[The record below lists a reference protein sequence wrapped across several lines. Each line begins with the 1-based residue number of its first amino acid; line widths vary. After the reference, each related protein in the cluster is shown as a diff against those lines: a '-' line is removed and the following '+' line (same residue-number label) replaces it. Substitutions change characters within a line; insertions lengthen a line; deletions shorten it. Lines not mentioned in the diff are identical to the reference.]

1 MNVVVVANFDS
12 MSAEV
17 AKMVFAQIVRK
28 PDSVLGLAT
37 GSTPLGVYSLLAE
50 YHARGTDFSRL
61 TTFNLD
67 EYVGLAPD
75 HPQSYHWYMR
85 ENFFSKV
92 NIKPDRIFIPNG
104 MAEDLEAECLRY
116 DELIKQAGG
125 IDLQLLGI
133 GKAGHIGFN
142 EPLSALRSRTRVKA
156 LTPTTL
162 KQNAPFFGGEN
173 KMPRRAITMGVGT
186 IIEARRCILLATG
199 ESKARVLAQAVE
211 GPITSMVSAS
221 ALQLHPRCTVVV
233 DEEAA
238 AFLQEKDYYRWIFE
252 NEPEWQEYR

>member
-17 AKMVFAQIVRK
+17 AKTVFAQIVRK

-133 GKAGHIGFN
+133 GSNGHIGFN
-142 EPLSALRSRTRVKA
+142 EPGTEFGTTTHIVDLAESTIRDNARFFESIDQVPTRALSMGIKSIMQAKEVILMAS
-156 LTPTTL
+156 
-162 KQNAPFFGGEN
+162 GG
-173 KMPRRAITMGVGT
+173 
-186 IIEARRCILLATG
+186 
-199 ESKARVLAQAVE
+199 SKADAVCAAVK
-211 GPITSMVSAS
+211 GPVTTAVPAS
-221 ALQLHPRCTVVV
+221 VLQLHPCVTFVV
-233 DEEAA
+233 DQAA
-238 AFLQEKDYYRWIFE
+238 ASRL
-252 NEPEWQEYR
+252 

>member
-1 MNVVVVANFDS
+1 MNVVVVTNFDS

-17 AKMVFAQIVRK
+17 AKTVFAQIVRK

-133 GKAGHIGFN
+133 GSNGHIGFN
-142 EPLSALRSRTRVKA
+142 EPGTEFGTTTHIVDLAESTIRDNARFFESIDQVPTRALSMGIKSIMQAKEVILMAS
-156 LTPTTL
+156 
-162 KQNAPFFGGEN
+162 GG
-173 KMPRRAITMGVGT
+173 
-186 IIEARRCILLATG
+186 
-199 ESKARVLAQAVE
+199 SKADAVCAAVK
-211 GPITSMVSAS
+211 GPVTTAVPAS
-221 ALQLHPRCTVVV
+221 VLQLHPCVTFVV
-233 DEEAA
+233 DQAA
-238 AFLQEKDYYRWIFE
+238 ASRL
-252 NEPEWQEYR
+252 

>member
-1 MNVVVVANFDS
+1 MNVVVVTNFDS

-17 AKMVFAQIVRK
+17 AKTVFAQIVRK

-37 GSTPLGVYSLLAE
+37 GSTPLGVYSLLVE

-133 GKAGHIGFN
+133 GSNGHIGFN
-142 EPLSALRSRTRVKA
+142 EPGTEFGTTTHIVDLAESTIRDNARFFESIDQVPTRALSMGIKSIMQAKEVILMAS
-156 LTPTTL
+156 
-162 KQNAPFFGGEN
+162 GG
-173 KMPRRAITMGVGT
+173 
-186 IIEARRCILLATG
+186 
-199 ESKARVLAQAVE
+199 SKADAVCAAVK
-211 GPITSMVSAS
+211 GPVTTAVPAS
-221 ALQLHPRCTVVV
+221 VLQLHPCVTFVV
-233 DEEAA
+233 DQAA
-238 AFLQEKDYYRWIFE
+238 ASRL
-252 NEPEWQEYR
+252 